1 MLPGLSRYRSLL
13 SKWYILLQ
21 PSQQPNPD
29 DAVQAA
35 LQKVSEA
42 AQIAEQQLHKL
53 EELPSARMPRQVC
66 HLLLRRCKAYLLHST
81 PAGSNT
87 STQDADTC
95 TAVHASILFAAG
107 YMLQQL
113 TT

>member
-1 MLPGLSRYRSLL
+1 MFTYYVLISMHT
-13 SKWYILLQ
+13 LLQ

-35 LQKVSEA
+35 LQKVTEA

-66 HLLLRRCKAYLLHST
+66 HLLLECCNSCMLHST
-81 PAGSNT
+81 PPA
-87 STQDADTC
+87 TQC
-95 TAVHASILFAAG
+95 K
-107 YMLQQL
+107 
-113 TT
+113 